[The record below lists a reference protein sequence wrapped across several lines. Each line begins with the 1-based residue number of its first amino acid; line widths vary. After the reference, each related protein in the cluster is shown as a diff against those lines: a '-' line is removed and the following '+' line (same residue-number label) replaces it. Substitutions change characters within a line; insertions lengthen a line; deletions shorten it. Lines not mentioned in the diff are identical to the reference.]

1 MHRVKVKSAAS
12 QEASSRGIVLAVE
25 PHVLD
30 WHRALA
36 DSPLGQPPGRRRRL
50 DGQHHLHLGR
60 IVRDVEP
67 RPEPD
72 LDHPPRQ
79 PVDRLRPPAVHPG
92 GTAHQLDHAG
102 HDVLPVH
109 THRPDATAWLA
120 DGEEE
125 SAHGHSRECSGHG
138 CQPGI
143 GRAIALELANRGFD
157 TVATMRDTAAGAGME
172 AETEGR
178 LSIRRLDVTDPS
190 TFDVPNDLR
199 VLVNNAG
206 IDTDYLPVEFANID
220 DWRRMFETNV
230 FGVVALTAAA
240 IPLLRVNQPSVVCTI
255 TSSSI
260 IAAVPF
266 YSAYRASKAAVS
278 AFCDS
283 LRVEV
288 APFGIRAV
296 EILPGPVDT
305 DMFRLST
312 GEQDAGRFVDYRALA
327 AVAATLRRE
336 HADPRV
342 VEPAQAAAAV
352 VDAILDDS
360 GPMRYGCDPVSLELL
375 GLWRQCDD
383 ETVFTLTGRSLLDQV
398 PRVPGPRHPG
408 RRGRLT
414 PPGVTPASASRGSS
428 AKSSCFASSS
438 SRR

>member
-1 MHRVKVKSAAS
+1 MDIHGSALVTGAS
-12 QEASSRGIVLAVE
+12 R
-25 PHVLD
+25 
-30 WHRALA
+30 
-36 DSPLGQPPGRRRRL
+36 
-50 DGQHHLHLGR
+50 
-60 IVRDVEP
+60 
-67 RPEPD
+67 
-72 LDHPPRQ
+72 
-79 PVDRLRPPAVHPG
+79 
-92 GTAHQLDHAG
+92 
-102 HDVLPVH
+102 
-109 THRPDATAWLA
+109 
-120 DGEEE
+120 
-125 SAHGHSRECSGHG
+125 
-138 CQPGI
+138 GI

-157 TVATMRDTAAGAGME
+157 TVATMRDIASGAGME
-172 AETEGR
+172 GETGGR

-190 TFDVPNDLR
+190 TFDLPKDVR

-206 IDTDYLPVEFANID
+206 IDTDYLPVEFANVD

-230 FGVVALTAAA
+230 FGVVALTAVAV
-240 IPLLRVNQPSVVCTI
+240 PVLRVNQPSVVCTI

-312 GEQDAGRFVDYRALA
+312 GERDAGRFVDYRALA
-327 AVAATLRRE
+327 AVAATLRQE

-352 VDAILDDS
+352 VDAILDDA

-375 GLWRQCDD
+375 DLWRQCDD
-383 ETVFTLTGRSLLDQV
+383 ETVFTMTGQSLLDRL
-398 PRVPGPRHPG
+398 PRAPQGPVVDPGECAAG
-408 RRGRLT
+408 
-414 PPGVTPASASRGSS
+414 
-428 AKSSCFASSS
+428 
-438 SRR
+438 